1 MAKTLIKTLT
11 ADDDSELDFVDGT
24 DDVVMDNTYDVY
36 EFHFINMRGDTDREE
51 FCFQVDVD
59 GSTSYDQPI
68 TSTFF
73 RAYHYEDDSGA
84 VLAYYTYN
92 DQVPADTVPQKLSM
106 NPDFTEA
113 ESSVSGKLT
122 LYAPS
127 SGTYVKHFTAETVCR
142 GDAGAEAFYAA
153 HSVSAGY
160 INTTTAIDKIEFTSD
175 SGNLTAGVIKMFG
188 VS

>member
-11 ADDDSELDFVDGT
+11 ASGDSELDFVDGT

-36 EFHFINMRGDTDREE
+36 EFHFVNMRGDTDREE

-68 TSTFF
+68 TSTFL
-73 RAYHYEDDSGA
+73 RTYHYESDGGNSFS
-84 VLAYYTYN
+84 YYTYL
-92 DQVPADTVPQKLSM
+92 DQVPADAVPQKLSM
-106 NPDFTEA
+106 TPDYTET

-127 SGTYVKHFTAETVCR
+127 STTYQKHFTAESVCR
-142 GDAGAEAFYAA
+142 GDAGGEAFYAA
-153 HSVSAGY
+153 HAVSAGY
-160 INTTTAIDKIEFTSD
+160 ISTTTAIDKIEFTCD
-175 SGNLTAGVIKMFG
+175 NGNIDAGVIKMFG